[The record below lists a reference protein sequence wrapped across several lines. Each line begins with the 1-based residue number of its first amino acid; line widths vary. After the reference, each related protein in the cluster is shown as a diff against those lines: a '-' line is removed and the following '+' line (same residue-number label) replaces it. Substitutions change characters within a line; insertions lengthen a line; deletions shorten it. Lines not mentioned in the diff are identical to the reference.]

1 MKLKMSKNSLFAILL
16 RSPWWVSI
24 AIVLVIVMA
33 SNALLPAPY
42 VVFGVMGGFPFLVIG
57 IVAARRQWHAP
68 SPARM
73 AQALKQA
80 GEMSWRDF
88 SALVEKGFA
97 RQGYTVTRLNSAA
110 VDFSLVKR
118 GLVTLVSCKR
128 WKAANHGV
136 EALRELGAAKEAQGA
151 DQAIYIYLG
160 QVSPNARSFASAQ
173 GLYLMSESE
182 LTQLLQDARKS

>member
-42 VVFGVMGGFPFLVIG
+42 VVFGMMGGFPFLVIG

-68 SPARM
+68 SSARM

-80 GEMSWRDF
+80 GDMSWRDF

-97 RQGYTVTRLNSAA
+97 RQGYSVTRLNSAA

-136 EALRELGAAKEAQGA
+136 DALRDLVAAKKAQGA
-151 DQAIYIYLG
+151 DQAIYINLG
-160 QVSPNARSFASAQ
+160 QVSPNARRYAGEQ
-173 GLYLMSESE
+173 GIYLMSEAE
-182 LTQLLQDARKS
+182 LTQLFLDGGRP